1 MRAAGLKDISVEFM
15 AVPSPYEFCIQSTR
29 GTLHAAVE
37 AGRVSAHEVEEWY
50 RGLEELEAAGDFL
63 QLWSFVIVG
72 GTVPAK

>member
-1 MRAAGLKDISVEFM
+1 MKAAGLEDITTELLSV
-15 AVPSPYEFCIQSTR
+15 ASPYEFCIQSTQ

-37 AGRVSAHEVEEWY
+37 AGKVSIEEVEQWY
-50 RGLEELEAAGDFL
+50 QGLEELEAAGDFL